1 MYSPIKYIKIDKLFE
16 AYDNIWQQE
25 SVIVDYVLAY
35 QEPLYGGLAYNKDAR
50 HEKKINIKLLIEKR
64 IHSSGKECN
73 HPYAYL
79 DVSQFIDNLDGLINA
94 LLESS
99 AIYAGLKPETQQT
112 YKIERNKALE
122 DLCLTGI
129 SINSIAQKMYESP
142 GGKQELNTDFDKA
155 IRNYKRYYE
164 QRLSIAWLTAL
175 GDLENKKVV
184 FLLDEFDIYIK
195 RESIWNIELL
205 WSILERLH
213 NKLPNFRLVLAGCTP
228 PFHPNELAAA
238 RF

>member
-1 MYSPIKYIKIDKLFE
+1 
-16 AYDNIWQQE
+16 
-25 SVIVDYVLAY
+25 
-35 QEPLYGGLAYNKDAR
+35 
-50 HEKKINIKLLIEKR
+50 
-64 IHSSGKECN
+64 
-73 HPYAYL
+73 
-79 DVSQFIDNLDGLINA
+79 
-94 LLESS
+94 
-99 AIYAGLKPETQQT
+99 
-112 YKIERNKALE
+112 
-122 DLCLTGI
+122 
-129 SINSIAQKMYESP
+129 MYESP

-184 FLLDEFDIYIK
+184 FLLDEFDINIK